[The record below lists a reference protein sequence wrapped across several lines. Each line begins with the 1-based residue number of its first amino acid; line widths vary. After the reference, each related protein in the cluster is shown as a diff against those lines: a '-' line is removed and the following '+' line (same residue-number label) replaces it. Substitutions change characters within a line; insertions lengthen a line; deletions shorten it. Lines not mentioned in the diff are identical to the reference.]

1 MIFLQYQLIVNTSQ
15 QEAVTSQKNLLADI
29 LAEYKN
35 VKAEF
40 KAKTAEKKELIAEQ
54 KNCGI
59 HFIRASKLGEQ
70 IAALTE
76 DIEELK
82 FQKAGL
88 LSQLNC
94 QDNGIAA
101 RKQNL
106 KKMENALETLEQQR
120 AALSEQK
127 EADKTEFLEIRDGI
141 APENMD
147 AVMQEREKTPS

>member
-1 MIFLQYQLIVNTSQ
+1 MDNISTSQ

-70 IAALTE
+70 IACLERLTACLNSRVGICFRPVLLALSPRS
-76 DIEELK
+76 
-82 FQKAGL
+82 KAGYF
-88 LSQLNC
+88 ST
-94 QDNGIAA
+94 
-101 RKQNL
+101 
-106 KKMENALETLEQQR
+106 M
-120 AALSEQK
+120 
-127 EADKTEFLEIRDGI
+127 
-141 APENMD
+141 
-147 AVMQEREKTPS
+147 